1 MISMAVHAAP
11 VTADEL
17 LRLPDDGLRRE
28 LVRGELRMMTP
39 AGWEHG
45 CVAAAVAELL
55 RSHARKTESGTVC
68 GAETGFVLR
77 TDPDTVR
84 APDAAFVSR
93 ARVENVGNT
102 AKYWPGAPDLAV
114 EIVSPDDSFHEVEE
128 KALEWLAAGT
138 VAVLVLD
145 PAKRTATVYRGQGDA
160 HIHRAQDTLD
170 LGYAVPGFSV
180 AVAKLFP

>member
-1 MISMAVHAAP
+1 VAVHAAP

-39 AGWEHG
+39 AGYEHG
-45 CVAAAVAELL
+45 HIAARVARLLDTHVEESKIGAVL
-55 RSHARKTESGTVC
+55 
-68 GAETGFVLR
+68 GAETGFVLASN
-77 TDPDTVR
+77 PDTVR
-84 APDAAFVSR
+84 APDAAFVSLER
-93 ARVENVGNT
+93 IEKVGNT

-114 EIVSPDDSFHEVEE
+114 EIVSPDDSFREVQE

-138 VAVLVLD
+138 IAVLVLD
-145 PAKRTATVYRGQGDA
+145 PAERTATVYRGEGEA

-170 LGYAVPGFSV
+170 LSDAVPGFSV
-180 AVAKLFP
+180 PIAKLFP